1 MAFEIIIVIAVFVLV
16 LVFIWGIIK
25 RMVKIIFYAGIIILL
40 VFAAYSYFIYK
51 DFTDLKENF
60 GASEKKVIMVE
71 NNKAIA
77 GLLLGKE
84 KGTLA
89 SAELERYSSYL
100 QDKNYDEILGNSYKL
115 IILNTGIIIDL
126 GNKIEV
132 GGSIIK
138 NEDVLSNLKS
148 EDSEE
153 KSALFGAIVEDNVLG
168 SKNPMF
174 FFSELR
180 KGNIKVYPETAAFKT
195 MEFIPLSW
203 IKDAGKK
210 MFEKTKEKAK
220 SFVAEESE

>member
-1 MAFEIIIVIAVFVLV
+1 MVFETVIAIAVFVLV
-16 LVFIWGIIK
+16 LVFIWGILK
-25 RMVKIIFYAGIIILL
+25 RTVKIIFYAGIIILL
-40 VFAAYSYFIYK
+40 IFAAYSYIIYK
-51 DFTDLKENF
+51 DFADLKENF
-60 GASEKKVIMVE
+60 SASEKKVILVD

-84 KGTLA
+84 KGTLT

-100 QDKNYDEILGNSYKL
+100 QDKNYDEIWGNSYKL
-115 IILNTGIIIDL
+115 IILNSGIIIGL
-126 GNKIEV
+126 GDKIDV
-132 GGSIIK
+132 SGSIIK

-153 KSALFGAIVEDNVLG
+153 KSALFSAIVEDNVLG
-168 SKNPMF
+168 SKNPLF

>member
-1 MAFEIIIVIAVFVLV
+1 MAFETIIAIAVFMLV
-16 LVFIWGIIK
+16 LVFIWGILK
-25 RMVKIIFYAGIIILL
+25 RTVKIFFYAGIIILL
-40 VFAAYSYFIYK
+40 IFAAYSSSIYK
-51 DFTDLKENF
+51 DFTGLNDNL
-60 GASEKKVIMVE
+60 GTSEKKVILVD

-77 GLLLGKE
+77 GLLLGKD
-84 KGTLA
+84 KGTLT
-89 SAELERYSSYL
+89 SAELGRYSSYL

-115 IILNTGIIIDL
+115 IILNSGIIIDL

-138 NEDVLSNLKS
+138 SEDALSNLKS

-168 SKNPMF
+168 SKNPLF

-210 MFEKTKEKAK
+210 MFEKTKETAEN
-220 SFVAEESE
+220 FVAEESE